1 MRPRVSISG
10 KLLDDTDAAG
20 TGIMCDAAESQ
31 ANSER
36 GKAGN

>member
-20 TGIMCDAAESQ
+20 TGVVSYAAVSGQ
-31 ANSER
+31 LRKRQSR
-36 GKAGN
+36 